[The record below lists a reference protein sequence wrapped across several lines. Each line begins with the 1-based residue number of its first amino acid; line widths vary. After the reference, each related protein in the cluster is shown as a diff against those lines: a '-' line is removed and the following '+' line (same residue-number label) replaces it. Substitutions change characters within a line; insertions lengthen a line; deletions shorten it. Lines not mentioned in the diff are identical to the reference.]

1 MEDSMATA
9 CSKFTFTVLFNG
21 RLASS
26 DKLSGNE
33 GSCTVILSR
42 GGLIG
47 KSTDELRVA
56 IEIKQDPPPGKGLG
70 GKEFGGVNVV
80 RHR

>member
-1 MEDSMATA
+1 MEDSIATA
-9 CSKFTFTVLFNG
+9 CSKFTFTVMLNR

-26 DKLSGNE
+26 DKLSGSE
-33 GSCTVILSR
+33 GSITVILSR
-42 GGLIG
+42 ESLIG
-47 KSTDELRVA
+47 KSTDELGVA

-70 GKEFGGVNVV
+70 GKEFGRVNVV